1 MAETEIG
8 RDIGLAPYLT
18 IKGGRGAEAVDFYK
32 QAFAAEELVRHG
44 VENSPKLMHAA
55 LRING
60 SLLLLS
66 DDFPE
71 HMGGK
76 ESPDPASVTL
86 HLQVDDADVWWR
98 RARDAGA
105 TVKMEL
111 AEQFWGDRYGQLR
124 DPFGHS
130 WSIGSSKK

>member
-1 MAETEIG
+1 MAETIVG

-18 IKGGRGAEAVDFYK
+18 IKGGRGAEAVEFYK
-32 QAFAAEELVRHG
+32 QAFDAEELVRQG
-44 VENSPKLMHAA
+44 VENSTKLMHAA

-71 HMGGK
+71 HMGGQ